1 LAFARVFEATAQ
13 DDALD
18 VLDLMIGSLLARV
31 ENEGD
36 QARLRTPCAIWPRN
50 STESADRRHDSGV
63 PISHAS

>member
-1 LAFARVFEATAQ
+1 MFEATAQ

-36 QARLRTPCAIWPRN
+36 RARRRSPARSGREIRQSRRTGGTTQVP
-50 STESADRRHDSGV
+50 